1 MTGYTQGG
9 YKDDMNA
16 ALFSRPLFWVVAIV
30 AIAIVALLLFTTR
43 PRAAGALSN
52 VTVAQLHAA
61 SGEGALVLDVREP
74 FEYADG
80 RVAGSVLVPL
90 ATVADRAAD
99 FPKDQPVYV
108 VCRSGNR
115 SLVAARTL
123 VEAGYTDVRNVE
135 GGMIAWAAAGLPVQR

>member
-1 MTGYTQGG
+1 
-9 YKDDMNA
+9 MNP
-16 ALFSRPLFWVVAIV
+16 ALFSRPLFWVVVIV
-30 AIAIVALLLFTTR
+30 AIALVAVALAATR
-43 PRAAGALSN
+43 PRTTGAALSN
-52 VTVAQLHAA
+52 VTVQQLRAA
-61 SGEGALVLDVREP
+61 AAEGALVLDVREP
-74 FEYADG
+74 FEYAEG

-90 ATVADRAAD
+90 ATVADRVGD
-99 FPKDQPVYV
+99 FGKDEPVYV

>member
-1 MTGYTQGG
+1 
-9 YKDDMNA
+9 MNA
-16 ALFSRPLFWVVAIV
+16 ALFSRPLFWVVTIA
-30 AIAIVALLLFTTR
+30 AIAIVALLLVNTR
-43 PRAAGALSN
+43 PRAAAALSN

-61 SGEGALVLDVREP
+61 AADGALVLDVREP

-90 ATVADRAAD
+90 ATVAERADD

-135 GGMIAWAAAGLPVQR
+135 GGMIAWAAARLPVQR

>member
-1 MTGYTQGG
+1 
-9 YKDDMNA
+9 MNA
-16 ALFSRPLFWVVAIV
+16 ALFSRPLFWVVAVV
-30 AIAIVALLLFTTR
+30 AIALVALLLVNTR
-43 PRAAGALSN
+43 PRAAGAALSN

-61 SGEGALVLDVREP
+61 ADEGALVLDVREP

-80 RVAGSVLVPL
+80 HVAGSVLVPL
-90 ATVADRAAD
+90 ATVADRAGD

-135 GGMIAWAAAGLPVQR
+135 GGMIAWAAARLPVQR